1 MFGVLARPDEAWRPV
16 QERPQV
22 LLDRADRAYAKT
34 RGTTPTA
41 HQDASARRSPS
52 GDCRQKLKIEVSTAP
67 HSTRSGRGASCRC
80 WYAAPI
86 ERKLQER
93 RQPTAMPHAHA
104 GACARTP
111 LCTVLA
117 GAHFLALC
125 GAACRPACVTNRHGR
140 RLRARHLV
148 RRASRPQH
156 PSTRSSHRMGVE
168 AAESLKC
175 ESSSCPD
182 AARRATDYRKRPP
195 RRRRRPSASRQ
206 SW

>member
-1 MFGVLARPDEAWRPV
+1 MRPGGRSRSVPRCSWTGPTELMQKPGVRRLQPTRTPRRGAR
-16 QERPQV
+16 
-22 LLDRADRAYAKT
+22 
-34 RGTTPTA
+34 
-41 HQDASARRSPS
+41 PS

-80 WYAAPI
+80 GYATPI

-156 PSTRSSHRMGVE
+156 PARCCARSTRDE
-168 AAESLKC
+168 KWLC
-175 ESSSCPD
+175 
-182 AARRATDYRKRPP
+182 YR
-195 RRRRRPSASRQ
+195 Q
-206 SW
+206 YV